1 MLRGGCDEVVQ
12 WGFDETTLDGQ
23 ACFNQWCLVRTGT
36 PQTTVCNLGCAV
48 FLCCAVLFVSS
59 CLVLCLVSSSQTVNC
74 TYDYFG
80 TDSKV
85 SSQLVIRPVHRLR
98 TRNKAQDKT
107 RRFTVFKTDMNL
119 VADMVQLRAYKGRAD
134 GAKYENML
142 RTVLGLFGQGIIAS
156 LEFTMKDYL
165 QQTRGKLRTAVRED
179 WKLKACRSMLCHNN
193 HAERP
198 FAVLRQYKRL
208 YPSMS
213 VPNLS
218 KVSQSLVN
226 ETHRPGCNG
235 LVAGAALTANPRLR
249 TSIGRLCSVRR
260 VLVNPFPGPY
270 PNPYPQTMPHHIQP

>member
-1 MLRGGCDEVVQ
+1 LGARAGYTRAT
-12 WGFDETTLDGQ
+12 TTL
-23 ACFNQWCLVRTGT
+23 CTNHKISPNPLTCLPLGVAAYYENLYDVGLLL
-36 PQTTVCNLGCAV
+36 QTEKAL
-48 FLCCAVLFVSS
+48 VLFEPSFRAWPHIYQS
-59 CLVLCLVSSSQTVNC
+59 NNR
-74 TYDYFG
+74 
-80 TDSKV
+80 SKV
-85 SSQLVIRPVHRLR
+85 FYMRLE
-98 TRNKAQDKT
+98 T
-107 RRFTVFKTDMNL
+107 NL
-119 VADMVQLRAYKGRAD
+119 VADMVQLRAYKGRVD
-134 GAKYENML
+134 EAKLL

-165 QQTRGKLRTAVRED
+165 KQTRGKLRTAVRED
-179 WKLKACRSMLCHNN
+179 WELKACRSMLCHNN

-226 ETHRPGCNG
+226 GTHRPGCNG
-235 LVAGAALTANPRLR
+235 LVAGVALTADPRLR

-270 PNPYPQTMPHHIQP
+270 PYPYPQTMPHHIQP